1 MSIPIPAAPVLP
13 PAAFP
18 PALFRARSGRGL
30 PARADKAAAR
40 RRRTATACIVLDA
53 AAIVACE
60 GLAVWGVM
68 APSA

>member
-40 RRRTATACIVLDA
+40 RRTATACIVLDA
-53 AAIVACE
+53 AAIVACA
-60 GLAVWGVM
+60 GLAVWGVT